1 VCYVLADESV
11 IEREFG
17 NLEQIAD
24 NYEKVVVSLDDV
36 NFGNRKGIKHI
47 NAWKFI
53 T

>member
-1 VCYVLADESV
+1 MCYLLADDAV

-24 NYEKVVVSLDDV
+24 HYEKVVVSLDDV
-36 NFGNRKGIKHI
+36 NLGNKRGIKHVK
-47 NAWKFI
+47 AWEYI